1 MDKSTKLSLII
12 VGVAILII
20 ALAVFLLYPWQL
32 TRKSSVSPVAPQETG
47 RAPENNI
54 GNALFEKSQNP
65 IADKLPETNP
75 FGANINPFE
84 KVTNP
89 LKTHYKNPF
98 E

>member
-12 VGVAILII
+12 VGGAI
-20 ALAVFLLYPWQL
+20 ALIAIAVFVYPRF
-32 TRKSSVSPVAPQETG
+32 TKKSSGPSDASQETKKES
-47 RAPENNI
+47 ENNI

-89 LKTHYKNPF
+89 LKTQYKNPF

>member
-1 MDKSTKLSLII
+1 MDTSTKFSLVI
-12 VGVAILII
+12 VGGAIVLI
-20 ALAVFLLYPWQL
+20 AVAVFLYPRF
-32 TRKSSVSPVAPQETG
+32 TKKPSVPSDAPGKTAHVQK
-47 RAPENNI
+47 NNI

-89 LKTHYKNPF
+89 LKTQYKNPF